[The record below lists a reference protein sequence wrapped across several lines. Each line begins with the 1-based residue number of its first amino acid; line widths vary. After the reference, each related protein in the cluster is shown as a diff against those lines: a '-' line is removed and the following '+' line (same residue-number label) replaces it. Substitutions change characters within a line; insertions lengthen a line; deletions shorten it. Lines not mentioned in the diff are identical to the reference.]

1 MSSSGSLINLNVNS
15 NVVTALH
22 VIGLVRTLY
31 LFKSEL
37 VVSFKTS
44 TEVAMTAFIR
54 QSLLYSFNA
63 SGTQTGKVPS
73 R

>member
-44 TEVAMTAFIR
+44 TEVSMTTFIR
-54 QSLLYSFNA
+54 QSHLYSFNA
-63 SGTQTGKVPS
+63 NGTHTGNVPS

>member
-63 SGTQTGKVPS
+63 GGT
-73 R
+73 